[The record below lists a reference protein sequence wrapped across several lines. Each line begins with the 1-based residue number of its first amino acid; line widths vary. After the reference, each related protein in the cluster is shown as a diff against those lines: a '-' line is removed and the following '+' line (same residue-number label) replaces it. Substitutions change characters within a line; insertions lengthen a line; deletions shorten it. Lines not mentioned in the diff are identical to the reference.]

1 MGHPTFRLNWLRIL
15 VNPERLADSKQDL
28 LRGGTD
34 VLPVERHGLMDADS
48 MRAEDDDFNALDLGD
63 LCGDGCKLFARG
75 RFETPNLLAS
85 RLVNAKLVRVS
96 EEVLGVQSIP
106 NASA

>member
-1 MGHPTFRLNWLRIL
+1 MFSQVNVRWFRRARVGAALGLLPWLG
-15 VNPERLADSKQDL
+15 A
-28 LRGGTD
+28 G
-34 VLPVERHGLMDADS
+34 
-48 MRAEDDDFNALDLGD
+48 AEVPDFNALDLGD